1 MIFRELVLQNF
12 GPYRGQQVIQFA
24 PEDGM
29 NGSSSELPP
38 IVLVGGMNGGGK
50 TTLLDAVRLALY
62 GQRAKCSTRGN
73 LSYGEFLRQCINRHT
88 ADEDLTYVELA
99 FQETLNNQPHEFRVR
114 RVWDRSLK
122 GNKDSLEVSVGGWLD
137 KTFTQSW
144 DERVEDILPL
154 GISNLFLFDGEQ
166 VKELAEQD
174 TLPSGV
180 INAIRSLLGLE
191 LPDLLSTDLS
201 VLVNRKLKE
210 LSESAELQSLESLE
224 RELESKRQQCED
236 AEQDLSAIYV
246 RLKRAELNQD
256 QAQELFIA
264 QGGKLAGE
272 QDRLAEQ
279 LKHMQSEVEEHQR
292 SLRELAASTLPLAL
306 IQPLLRK
313 AQVQGHQELQ
323 NQQYQIAKQLL
334 TQRNQELLELV
345 NQLALPAKKAKQ
357 LQSFLGEQEQKLEG
371 ADSQETWLNADR
383 ETIAQLDH
391 TLEFLLP
398 TEQKAAQHH
407 LSQLHELEES
417 IDATEGRLAAAAS
430 PESYEQLVQDLKAAQ
445 AEVTRLSIEYEKA
458 KALHERLLRE
468 HNRLKQQLVDY
479 AEAAIARNNDQH
491 FLTTIDELQKK
502 LKVFREKLKLR
513 KLNQLESL
521 ITSCFRYLA
530 HKSDL
535 VQRVEVDAETFNL
548 SLYDND
554 GLPIPKHRLSAG
566 EKQMLAISLLWGLAR
581 ASGRQLPV
589 AIDTPLGR
597 LDSSHRK
604 NLVDRY
610 FSQASHQVILLST
623 DTEIGKTEVQRLR
636 KNALLSYEYLL
647 KYDSQEQQT
656 VVMPGYFW

>member
-1 MIFRELVLQNF
+1 
-12 GPYRGQQVIQFA
+12 
-24 PEDGM
+24 M
-29 NGSSSELPP
+29 NGSSSKLPP

-62 GQRAKCSTRGN
+62 GQRAKCSTRSN
-73 LSYGEFLRQCINRHT
+73 LSYSEFLRQCINRHAT
-88 ADEDLTYVELA
+88 SDDLTYVELA

-122 GNKDSLEVSVGGWLD
+122 GNKDSLEVSVGGCLD

-144 DERVEDILPL
+144 DERVEAILPL

-180 INAIRSLLGLE
+180 VSAIRALLGLE
-191 LPDLLSTDLS
+191 LPDLLSNDLG

-210 LSESAELQSLESLE
+210 LDESQELKRLEVLE
-224 RELESKRQQCED
+224 QELEAKRQQCE
-236 AEQDLSAIYV
+236 AVEQDLSAIYV
-246 RLKRAELNQD
+246 RLKQAKLLQD
-256 QAQELFIA
+256 GAQEQFIT

-272 QDRLAEQ
+272 QELLAKQ
-279 LKHMQSEVEEHQR
+279 LNQMQTEVEEHQR
-292 SLRELAASTLPLAL
+292 SLKELAASTLPLAL
-306 IQPLLRK
+306 IQPLLHQ
-313 AQVQGHQELQ
+313 AQAQGHQELQ
-323 NQQYQIAKQLL
+323 IQQYQIAKQLL
-334 TQRNQELLELV
+334 AQHNQELMELV
-345 NQLALPAKKAKQ
+345 DQLALPSKKAKQ
-357 LQSFLGEQEQKLEG
+357 LQAFLEKQDQKLEG
-371 ADSQETWLNADR
+371 ATSEEEVWLNADR
-383 ETIAQLDH
+383 EAIAQLDH

-398 TEQKAAQHH
+398 AEQKAAQQH
-407 LSQLHELEES
+407 LSQLRELEES
-417 IDATEGRLAAAAS
+417 IDATEGRLATAAS
-430 PESYEQLVQDLKAAQ
+430 AESYECLVQELQAAQ
-445 AEVTRLSIEYEKA
+445 AEVTRLSVEYEKA
-458 KALHERLLRE
+458 NALHEGLLKE
-468 HNRLKQQLVDY
+468 HTLLKRQLMDY
-479 AEAAIARNNDQH
+479 TEAAIARNNDHH
-491 FLTTIDELQKK
+491 FVTTIDELQKK

-521 ITSCFRYLA
+521 ITGCFRYLA

-535 VQRVEVDAETFNL
+535 VKRVEVDTETFNL

-554 GLPIPKHRLSAG
+554 GKFIPKHRLSAG
-566 EKQMLAISLLWGLAR
+566 EKQILAIGLLWGLAR

-623 DTEIGKTEVQRLR
+623 DTEIGKAEVQRLR
-636 KNALLSYEYLL
+636 KNTLLSYEYLL
-647 KYDSQEQQT
+647 KYNSQEQQT
-656 VVMPGYFW
+656 VVIPGYFW